1 MRQLTEISNNRD
13 AVATIVTLTG
23 AFEGIASMRIA
34 QIKDQVQQ
42 SGQFFAQL
50 WRIYNQIRVDELFH
64 FGRRQSTEQVIA
76 KELMILITA
85 EGGFSGDI
93 DERLVSDAL
102 VHYSPAKNDI
112 IIVGHHGLVLL
123 EQRGIKPKRSFQ
135 LPKHDRNITAAP
147 LIEEVQRYSSTIV
160 YYQTYQSLMNQN
172 VKTIK
177 LSTAVAE
184 RGQAVE
190 AGEEIISESNY
201 IFEPSAYAVVDH
213 LERSMMQITLS
224 EVILESKLAQYAS
237 RFRAMSV
244 AKERADESL
253 HDLVW
258 QYNRARRHLKDER
271 LKEIINGLRYAEGDT

>member
-1 MRQLTEISNNRD
+1 MRQLTEIAASRD
-13 AVATIVTLTG
+13 SVATIVGLTG

-42 SGQFFAQL
+42 SSEFFAQL

-64 FGRRQSTEQVIA
+64 FGRRQSVEQVIN

-93 DERLVSDAL
+93 DERLVREAL
-102 VHYSPAKNDI
+102 THYKPERNDI
-112 IIVGHHGLVLL
+112 IVIGHHGLVLL
-123 EQRGIKPKRSFQ
+123 QQRGVRPKRSFQ
-135 LPKHDRNITAAP
+135 LPKRDRNITAEP
-147 LIEEVQRYSSTIV
+147 LIDEVQRYESTVV
-160 YYQTYQSLMNQN
+160 YFQSYQSLASQDI
-172 VKTIK
+172 KTIK
-177 LSTAVAE
+177 LAAAVSE
-184 RGQAVE
+184 RGKAVE
-190 AGEEIISESNY
+190 VGEEVISESNY
-201 IFEPSAYAVVDH
+201 IFEPSTFAVVDH

-253 HDLVW
+253 QDLTS
-258 QYNRARRHLKDER
+258 QYMRAKRHIKDER
-271 LKEIINGLRYAEGDT
+271 LKEIINGLRGVSL

>member
-1 MRQLTEISNNRD
+1 MRQLNEIAGERD
-13 AVATIVTLTG
+13 SVATIVGLTG

-42 SGQFFAQL
+42 SSEFFAEL

-64 FGRRQSTEQVIA
+64 FGRRQSTNQIID

-93 DERLVSDAL
+93 DERLVSEAL
-102 VHYSPAKNDI
+102 SHYKPDRNDI
-112 IIVGHHGLVLL
+112 MVIGHHGLVLL
-123 EQRGIKPKRSFQ
+123 QQRGVRPKRSFQ
-135 LPKHDRNITAAP
+135 LPKRDRNITAAP
-147 LIEEVQRYSSTIV
+147 LIAEVQKYQSTII
-160 YYQTYQSLMNQN
+160 YYQSYQSLVAQEI
-172 VKTIK
+172 KTIK
-177 LSTAVAE
+177 LATAVAE
-184 RGQAVE
+184 RGKAVK

-201 IFEPSAYAVVDH
+201 IFEPSTFAVVDH

-244 AKERADESL
+244 AKEKADESL
-253 HDLVW
+253 HDLTW
-258 QYNRARRHLKDER
+258 QYMRATRHQKDER
-271 LKEIINGLRYAEGDT
+271 LKEIINGLRGAAT

>member
-1 MRQLTEISNNRD
+1 MRQLTEIAANRD
-13 AVATIVTLTG
+13 SVATIVGLTG

-42 SGQFFAQL
+42 SADFFAEI

-64 FGRRQSTEQVIA
+64 FGRRQSVEQVIN

-93 DERLVSDAL
+93 DERLIHEAL
-102 VHYSPAKNDI
+102 VHYKPERNDI
-112 IIVGHHGLVLL
+112 IVIGHHGLVLL
-123 EQRGIKPKRSFQ
+123 QQRGVRPKRSFQ
-135 LPKHDRNITAAP
+135 LPKRDRNITAAP
-147 LIEEVQRYSSTIV
+147 LIGEVQKYESTVV
-160 YYQTYQSLMNQN
+160 YYQSYQSLVNQDI
-172 VKTIK
+172 KTIK
-177 LSTAVAE
+177 LATAVAE
-184 RGQAVE
+184 RGKAVE
-190 AGEEIISESNY
+190 AGEEVISESNY
-201 IFEPSAYAVVDH
+201 IFEPNTFAVIDH

-253 HDLVW
+253 HDLAW
-258 QYNRARRHLKDER
+258 QYMRAKRYLKDER
-271 LKEIINGLRYAEGDT
+271 LKEIINGLRGAKL

>member
-1 MRQLTEISNNRD
+1 MRQLTEISTNRD
-13 AVATIVTLTG
+13 SVATIVTLTG

-42 SGQFFAQL
+42 SSQFFAEL

-64 FGRRQSTEQVIA
+64 FGRRQSTEQVIS
-76 KELMILITA
+76 KELMILITS

-93 DERLVSDAL
+93 DERLVNEAL
-102 VHYSPAKNDI
+102 SHHSPEKNDI
-112 IIVGHHGLVLL
+112 IVVGHHGLVLL
-123 EQRGIKPKRSFQ
+123 EQRDLKPKRSFQ

-147 LIEEVQRYSSTIV
+147 LIEEVQKYASTTV
-160 YYQTYQSLMNQN
+160 YYQSYQSLMNQEI
-172 VKTIK
+172 KTIK
-177 LSTAVAE
+177 LATAVAE

-190 AGEEIISESNY
+190 AGEEIISEANY
-201 IFEPSAYAVVDH
+201 IFEPSAFAVVDH

-237 RFRAMSV
+237 RFQAMSV

-258 QYNRARRHLKDER
+258 QFNRAKRHLKDER
-271 LKEIINGLRYAEGDT
+271 LKEIISGLRGAQHA